1 MFKTSS
7 EKSSI
12 NQSLCT
18 LDGTKGHRIKNK
30 LKYKMNNKMKLT
42 LKFFIINVRIKGM
55 SFGYLPNNH
64 PNLIKAASHVMS
76 KPLT

>member
-1 MFKTSS
+1 M
-7 EKSSI
+7 
-12 NQSLCT
+12 
-18 LDGTKGHRIKNK
+18 KNK
-30 LKYKMNNKMKLT
+30 LKNKMKNKMKLT

>member
-1 MFKTSS
+1 M
-7 EKSSI
+7 
-12 NQSLCT
+12 
-18 LDGTKGHRIKNK
+18 KNK
-30 LKYKMNNKMKLT
+30 LNNKMNNKMKNKMKLT

>member
-1 MFKTSS
+1 MFLKQAV
-7 EKSSI
+7 KKVQSI
-12 NQSLCT
+12 SLYV
-18 LDGTKGHRIKNK
+18 DGTKGHRMKNK
-30 LKYKMNNKMKLT
+30 LNNKMKNKMKLT